1 MKYTNETDS
10 EFAVFPTA
18 AVNVPLDG
26 LMHFLA
32 FHKDMPSF
40 NIFNVLQA

>member
-32 FHKDMPSF
+32 FSENMPNF
-40 NIFNVLQA
+40 NIFNVLHA